1 MVLDK
6 IDVDRIVSPVK
17 PVQRVAQK
25 GTSGAFE
32 DALEDFRRSKPA
44 ETNHSAEAEGDA
56 VFTRLLTDGSV
67 LVQVYRGQQLTCAG
81 RMQPRS
87 AGSCAALRDTRTRI
101 PPPGVRPCLP
111 LAQHRAQAPLPHWSI
126 GRCSADDQ
134 RPLVRLPERGLFVYL
149 DIRANF

>member
-6 IDVDRIVSPVK
+6 IDVDRVVSPVK
-17 PVQRVAQK
+17 PVQRAAQK

-67 LVQVYRGQQLTCAG
+67 LVLISETHMRGANAAAQRRLLRSIAG
-81 RMQPRS
+81 YPHPDTSPGRASLLASRAAQG
-87 AGSCAALRDTRTRI
+87 AGAVAAL
-101 PPPGVRPCLP
+101 VN
-111 LAQHRAQAPLPHWSI
+111 RA
-126 GRCSADDQ
+126 
-134 RPLVRLPERGLFVYL
+134 V
-149 DIRANF
+149 

>member
-17 PVQRVAQK
+17 PVQRAAQK

-67 LVQVYRGQQLTCAG
+67 LVQVYRGQQLISETHMRGANAAAQRRLLRSIAG
-81 RMQPRS
+81 YPYPETSPGRASLLASRAAQG
-87 AGSCAALRDTRTRI
+87 AGAVAAL
-101 PPPGVRPCLP
+101 VN
-111 LAQHRAQAPLPHWSI
+111 RA
-126 GRCSADDQ
+126 
-134 RPLVRLPERGLFVYL
+134 V
-149 DIRANF
+149 

>member
-17 PVQRVAQK
+17 PVQRAAQK

-44 ETNHSAEAEGDA
+44 ETNHS

-67 LVQVYRGQQLTCAG
+67 LVQVYRGQQLISETHMRGANAAAQRRLLRSIAG
-81 RMQPRS
+81 YPYPDTSPGRASLLASRAAQG
-87 AGSCAALRDTRTRI
+87 AGAVAAL
-101 PPPGVRPCLP
+101 VN
-111 LAQHRAQAPLPHWSI
+111 RA
-126 GRCSADDQ
+126 
-134 RPLVRLPERGLFVYL
+134 V
-149 DIRANF
+149 